1 MWKQQERLT
10 QEDVS
15 ARNIDSNQVDVAFEP
30 EESGRNE
37 NGEVY
42 QQCYYCHSE
51 HLSSV
56 IGVIVGSLAV
66 ASLSITP
73 LEIPLFS

>member
-10 QEDVS
+10 QEDFS

-42 QQCYYCHSE
+42 HAYTYNSY
-51 HLSSV
+51 SV
-56 IGVIVGSLAV
+56 
-66 ASLSITP
+66 
-73 LEIPLFS
+73 